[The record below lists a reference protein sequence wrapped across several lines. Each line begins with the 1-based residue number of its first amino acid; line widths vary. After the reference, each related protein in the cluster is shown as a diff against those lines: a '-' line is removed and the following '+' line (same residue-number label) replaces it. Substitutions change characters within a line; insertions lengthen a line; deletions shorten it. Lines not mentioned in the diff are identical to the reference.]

1 MLRPGTFVLAVLA
14 LGSIMPAARADDP
27 PCPSQTV
34 PPATPAGATAAPA
47 VQAPGAPRGAGKTE
61 IKADAADV
69 SVDGK
74 GSLKGNVVVRQ
85 GDVEV
90 RAGAMQ
96 IDKPGEYVKSDG
108 RIEYDDPLVHVTGAG
123 GSYSAATGAE
133 FQGAEFDLRA
143 RGARGAADSLALT
156 PDGVLRLRNVTFTTC
171 PPAHEAW
178 DLKARSVTLDTRNQI
193 GTGRGARVDF
203 LGMPLL
209 YLPWVSF
216 PLSSE
221 RKSGFLFP
229 SVGSTSSSG
238 FQLAVPYYWNI
249 APNADFT
256 FQPVEYTKRGPDL
269 GGDLRFLTAS
279 QSGELQWN
287 YLPND
292 TLYRGSRSRVQLND
306 VAQLP
311 ADVRLTIDAQTVS
324 DDLYFQDFSQTPA
337 STSTSFLNRSATL
350 SYRDEHWSVDGQAQ
364 QYQTI
369 DTTLLVDERPYA
381 RVPRLSVGSDYALFG
396 VVHYGFESEIV
407 GFQHAPSTA
416 GPPPLPPL
424 APLPTGWREDVTP
437 EVSLALAGPGYFFRP
452 QIAWRATYYQL
463 ADTLPGAPTSLSRTL
478 PLASVDSGLVFERD
492 EGAHAARTLTL
503 EPRVQYLY
511 VPYRD
516 QGALPIFDTG
526 LPDLNAVE
534 LFRTNRYVGADRVS
548 DANQLTAALT
558 SRLFDATSGR
568 QFIAATIGQSY
579 YFTTPRVTLPGETPL
594 AGPHSDFVAQLALTA
609 FADWNADAG
618 VQWDPDRQRSE
629 RTQLNL
635 QYKPAPDTV
644 VNVSYRYQRFAQVPE
659 FVQGVQLPC
668 PNPAP
673 VQPDIATG
681 CDLQGFDQLD
691 TSAAFPVH
699 RSWNVFA
706 REVFDLR
713 NHEELERFAGFEY
726 RACCW
731 RLRLGARRYV
741 SSFTGS
747 RDTGVWL
754 QLELAG
760 LAGVGSASD
769 TSLSE
774 EIRGY
779 TPADTSVRKIKAP

>member
-1 MLRPGTFVLAVLA
+1 MLRPGPLFLAITA
-14 LGSIMPAARADDP
+14 LGSIMPVARAEEP
-27 PCPSQTV
+27 PCPSQSA
-34 PPATPAGATAAPA
+34 PPGAPAAAAPA
-47 VQAPGAPRGAGKTE
+47 HGPRGVGNIE
-61 IKADAADV
+61 ITSDSADV
-69 SVDGK
+69 GVDGR

-85 GDVEV
+85 GEVEL

-96 IDKPGEYVKSDG
+96 IDKPSQYVKSDG
-108 RIEYDDPLVHVTGAG
+108 RIEYTDPSVHVTGAA
-123 GSYSAATGAE
+123 GSYSAASGAE
-133 FQGAEFDLRA
+133 FQGAQFELRERSA
-143 RGARGAADSLALT
+143 RGASSSLQLT
-156 PDGVLRLRNVTFTTC
+156 PQGVLRLKDVTFTSC
-171 PPAHEAW
+171 PLSHEAW
-178 DLKARSVTLDTRNQI
+178 QLKADSITLDTRNQV
-193 GTGRGARVDF
+193 GTGRDARVDF
-203 LGMPLL
+203 FGVPLL

-238 FQLAVPYYWNI
+238 FQLALPYYWNI

-256 FQPVEYTKRGPDL
+256 FQPVGYTKRGFDL
-269 GGDLRFLTAS
+269 GGDLRFLTES
-279 QSGELQWN
+279 QHGELQWN

-292 TLYRGSRSRVQLND
+292 TTYGGSRSRVQLDD

-311 ADVRLTIDAQTVS
+311 ADLRLTLDAQAVS
-324 DDLYFQDFSQTPA
+324 DVLYFQDFSQSPA
-337 STSTSFLNRSATL
+337 GTSTLFLNRSATL

-369 DTTLLVDERPYA
+369 DTTLFVTERPYA
-381 RVPRLSVGSDYALFG
+381 RVPRLVVDSDYALLG
-396 VVHYGFESEIV
+396 ALHYGFDSEIV
-407 GFQHAPSTA
+407 NFQHSPSAP
-416 GPPPLPPL
+416 GLPPLPN
-424 APLPTGWREDVTP
+424 GWREDVTP
-437 EVSLALAGPGYFFRP
+437 RASLDLSGPGYFLRP
-452 QIAWRATYYQL
+452 ALAWRGTFYQL

-478 PLASVDSGLVFERD
+478 PLASVDSGLVFER
-492 EGAHAARTLTL
+492 ESGSQGQRTLTL

-516 QGALPIFDTG
+516 QNALPVFDTA
-526 LPDLNAVE
+526 LPDLNPVQ
-534 LFRTNRYVGADRVS
+534 LFRINRYVGADRVS
-548 DANQLTAALT
+548 DANQLTTGLT
-558 SRLFDATSGR
+558 SRLLDAQSGR
-568 QFIAATIGQSY
+568 QFLTATIGQSY
-579 YFTTPRVTLPGETPL
+579 YFTTPRVTLPGETPVT
-594 AGPHSDFVAQLALTA
+594 APHSDFVAQVAVTA
-609 FADWNADAG
+609 FANWNADAA
-618 VQWDPDRQRSE
+618 VQWDPDNERSE

-635 QYKPAPDTV
+635 QYKPAPDAV
-644 VNVSYRYQRFAQVPE
+644 VNLSYRYQRFVQVPE

-668 PNPAP
+668 DPAAVVP
-673 VQPDIATG
+673 GVPSG
-681 CDLQGFDQLD
+681 CDAQGFDQVD
-691 TSAAFPVH
+691 GSVAWPIH
-699 RSWNVFA
+699 RSWNIFA
-706 REVFDLR
+706 REVYDLR

-747 RDTGVWL
+747 RDTGIWL

-779 TPADTSVRKIKAP
+779 TPADTSAQKIKAP